1 MLDEKRVW
9 SFALSISILINIA
22 VIAVASVYWLSYR
35 YLPKPEEVVVVELL
49 ELPAEEAPA
58 SLEPE
63 ETQKVAELK
72 PQTTPP
78 EESIERP
85 PQTIEEEISTSVES
99 NKPQTQL
106 PKPEIELPPAELT
119 LARSSPSGAELLTKG
134 EEIKIEEKLQ
144 KQSILSTE
152 VIKSKI
158 EEAGTSPLLARIAE
172 RTTQEVESTAGRN
185 LLMGD
190 VAPPTSDVE
199 KKSPFTQRPFAI
211 IVENA
216 PAARPQSGL
225 SQADIVYEIMA
236 EGGITRFLA
245 IFQSEDAE
253 KIGPLRSARPYFV
266 MKAAEHNAVLVHC
279 GGSVEAYTYLQQLAL
294 DHIDEMKNFRAFWR
308 SKDRNPPHN
317 LYTSLT
323 SLKEESNRLGYSKPA
338 LATYFPVSGNIK
350 NITNETFPSARKI
363 EIHYTGSYQVAFEY
377 DPSKNIYLRRVNGET
392 HIDALNGNPI
402 TARVVIVQVTKQA
415 VKDEEGRLAI
425 NFVGKGKGWAC
436 FQGKLIPV
444 TWSKQTLEGKTSYYL
459 ENGEKLV
466 IPPGKIWIEV
476 VDEKTKVVFQ

>member
-9 SFALSISILINIA
+9 SFALSISILINILI
-22 VIAVASVYWLSYR
+22 IAAASVYWLSYR
-35 YLPKPEEVVVVELL
+35 YLPKPEEKIFMVELL
-49 ELPAEEAPA
+49 ELPAEETPA
-58 SLEPE
+58 SLKPE
-63 ETQKVAELK
+63 EIQEIAELK
-72 PQTTPP
+72 PQVTPK
-78 EESIERP
+78 EENIQQP
-85 PQTIEEEISTSVES
+85 PQTIEEELSTSVES

-106 PKPEIELPPAELT
+106 PKPEIELPPADLT
-119 LARSSPSGAELLTKG
+119 LARSLPSGAELLTKG
-134 EEIKIEEKLQ
+134 EEIKVEEKLQ

-152 VIKSKI
+152 VIKNTI
-158 EEAGTSPLLARIAE
+158 EESGTSPLLAKIAE
-172 RTTQEVESTAGRN
+172 RTTQEVESTTGKN

-190 VAPPTSDVE
+190 IAPPTSDVE
-199 KKSPFTQRPFAI
+199 KKSPFTQRPFAVI
-211 IVENA
+211 IENA

-225 SQADIVYEIMA
+225 SQADIVYEIMT

-245 IFQSEDAE
+245 IFQSEDVE

-294 DHIDEMKNFRAFWR
+294 DHIDEMKNFKAFWR

-317 LYTSLT
+317 LYTSLA
-323 SLKEESNRLGYSKPA
+323 SLKGEGNKLGYNKPV
-338 LATYFPVSGNIK
+338 LASYFPVSGNL
-350 NITNETFPSARKI
+350 NLGDEAFSSAKKI
-363 EIHYTGSYQVAFEY
+363 EINYTNNYRVSFEY
-377 DPSKNIYLRRVNGET
+377 DPTRNIYLRKVNGET

-402 TARVVIVQVTKQA
+402 TSRTLIVQVTKQT

-425 NFVGKGKGWAC
+425 NFVGKGRGWAC

-444 TWSKQTLEGKTSYYL
+444 IWSKPTLEGKTSYYL

-466 IPPGKIWIEV
+466 MPPGKVWIEV